1 MTRSE
6 FVVLL
11 RLAMD
16 KQGMTQAELARALD
30 IRYISVWLMLNSGP
44 DRVVRRGTLY
54 RYARALRLP
63 NDWFL
68 TQRGA
73 EL

>member
-1 MTRSE
+1 MTRAE
-6 FVVLL
+6 FAVLL

-16 KQGMTQAELARALD
+16 KRGMTQAELARALN
-30 IRYISVWLMLNSGP
+30 IRYISVWNMLNS
-44 DRVVRRGTLY
+44 DLHREVRRGTLY